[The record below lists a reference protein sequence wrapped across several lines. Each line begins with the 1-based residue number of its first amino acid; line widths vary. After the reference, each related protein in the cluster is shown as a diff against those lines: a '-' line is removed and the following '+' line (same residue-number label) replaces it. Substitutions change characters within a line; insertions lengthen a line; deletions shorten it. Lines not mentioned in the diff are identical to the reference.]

1 MKLMLKEDNETEI
14 ENSEDALSND
24 EIACKFCKAPIN
36 LTEMR
41 QLPKKLIIEKHGLCW
56 TGLEKV
62 FLIIHKVQC
71 QSCKKKYSHKS
82 FKSEF
87 IYK

>member
-41 QLPKKLIIEKHGLCW
+41 QLLKN
-56 TGLEKV
+56 
-62 FLIIHKVQC
+62 
-71 QSCKKKYSHKS
+71 
-82 FKSEF
+82 
-87 IYK
+87 

>member
-1 MKLMLKEDNETEI
+1 MKLMLKDNESTTNTEEFP
-14 ENSEDALSND
+14 ENSNQ
-24 EIACKFCKAPIN
+24 INCKFCKESIN
-36 LTEMR
+36 LKEMR

-62 FLIIHKVQC
+62 YLLIYKIQC
-71 QSCKKKYSHKS
+71 QSCKKKYSHKL